1 MSYLWLQ
8 RLIKAAQWFEVLQGQ
23 CSFEACL
30 FFVRP
35 SSHPPL
41 PWDWELG
48 TEKVYPALDLA
59 EALEAASM
67 NPTARAERSGKFH
80 GALDES

>member
-1 MSYLWLQ
+1 MRFY
-8 RLIKAAQWFEVLQGQ
+8 KDNVVLKHV
-23 CSFEACL
+23 SVFREAFL
-30 FFVRP
+30 
-35 SSHPPL
+35 SPPPP